1 MIEESIHQNR
11 LEGRVNMKELIG
23 YKVVTTGLK
32 SAIVGN
38 TACSFMREENE
49 LMVKYAINEWVKPN
63 KEEMPLMIFKSVHEA
78 QTFIYNNLSV
88 NSHLYIYKCKYIKS
102 KKRWGWCL
110 GFTEDVLVKR
120 KQKKKISHLLGKLPD
135 GTILADAVMLLE
147 EVK

>member
-1 MIEESIHQNR
+1 
-11 LEGRVNMKELIG
+11 MKELIG
-23 YKVVTTGLK
+23 YKVVSTGLR

-38 TACSFMREENE
+38 THNAFLREENR
-49 LMVKYAINEWVKPN
+49 LIVRYAINEWARPN
-63 KEEMPLMIFKSVHEA
+63 REEMPLMVFGNPYEAKS
-78 QTFIYNNLSV
+78 FIYNNLSV
-88 NSHLYIYKCKYIKS
+88 NSHLHIYKCKYIKS

>member
-1 MIEESIHQNR
+1 
-11 LEGRVNMKELIG
+11 MKELIG
-23 YKVVTTGLK
+23 YKVVTTDMN

-38 TACSFMREENE
+38 THNAFLREENR
-49 LMVKYAINEWVKPN
+49 LIVRYAINEWARPN
-63 KEEMPLMIFKSVHEA
+63 REEMPLMVFGNPYEAKS
-78 QTFIYNNLSV
+78 FIYNNLSV
-88 NSHLYIYKCKYIKS
+88 NSHLHIYKCKYIKS

>member
-1 MIEESIHQNR
+1 
-11 LEGRVNMKELIG
+11 MKELIG
-23 YKVVTTGLK
+23 YKVVTTDMN

-38 TACSFMREENE
+38 THNAFLREENR
-49 LMVKYAINEWVKPN
+49 LIVRYAINEWAKPN
-63 KEEMPLMIFKSVHEA
+63 REEMPLMVFGNPYEAKS
-78 QTFIYNNLSV
+78 FIYNNLSV
-88 NSHLYIYKCKYIKS
+88 NSHLHIYKCKYIKS